1 MENSQQST
9 ASDTLGNDQSSQGFQ
24 TGIADA
30 ARREASDLRDRAAGM
45 AQSVREEGNKV
56 KTTALRMVV
65 EEVDVRKAQLVE
77 GLTSLTDVVRDA
89 SEKQEEPSAIMS
101 QAVRML
107 EHATETLDGH
117 SMQDFGTMLTTYSRR
132 NPATFVA
139 GCLLAGLALGRFV
152 TATGSSDQD
161 NKTGQDRH
169 DFGAPSAQDAGSQFE
184 KSPFESPQFDG
195 PGYPAASAY
204 QGGSDGTA

>member
-1 MENSQQST
+1 MENRRQATEAGSPD
-9 ASDTLGNDQSSQGFQ
+9 AMLDSQGFH

-30 ARREASDLRDRAAGM
+30 AQREITDLRDRTAGM
-45 AQSVREEGNKV
+45 AQSIRDEGKKA
-56 KTTALRMVV
+56 KTTALRLMVD
-65 EEVDVRKAQLVE
+65 EVDGRKAQLVD
-77 GLTSLTDVVRDA
+77 GLTALTDAVREA
-89 SEKQEEPSAIMS
+89 SEKQDAPTAIMS

-152 TATGSSDQD
+152 NATGAGPSS
-161 NKTGQDRH
+161 
-169 DFGAPSAQDAGSQFE
+169 GASGEERPTDAGSQFE
-184 KSPFESPQFDG
+184 KSPFESRLFDG
-195 PGYPAASAY
+195 PGYPAATAY
-204 QGGSDGTA
+204 QGGSDGSA